1 MNDQDKVFDKNIPSF
16 ERISELKKSI
26 YIQSKKEYF
35 STEYAK
41 EHNRKNP
48 IEEIH
53 ENGNKIVRFTIMN
66 EMETLYPILQGILLM
81 LERREY
87 TELQDL
93 LEAQIYSILSWH
105 DDKEYQ
111 KFKADQDK
119 YKKETN
125 NE

>member
-26 YIQSKKEYF
+26 YVQSKKEYF

-48 IEEIH
+48 FEELQ
-53 ENGNKIVRFTIMN
+53 ENGNKIIKYTYMN
-66 EMETLYPILQGILLM
+66 EIETLYPILQGILLM

-87 TELQDL
+87 RELQDL
-93 LEAQIYSILSWH
+93 LEAQIFSIISWK

-111 KFKADQDK
+111 KFKEEAEK
-119 YKKETN
+119 
-125 NE
+125 